1 MRIRA
6 VKGTRQVDLYIP
18 EDNRSLEDLIAIV
31 GGSYGDL
38 FASTRQK
45 IAAWRL
51 YQKYRKEV
59 EHCDTAKYGESNE
72 SCYLDAVIYFFFNS
86 SISPDFIRFCAKEE
100 GDEDPYEYFLGLVE
114 A

>member
-51 YQKYRKEV
+51 YRKYKERLSA
-59 EHCDTAKYGESNE
+59 EYGKEE
-72 SCYLDAVIYFFFNS
+72 EEDYLYELMYFFFNS